1 MATALVLTLAFVVI
15 EALAGWRAH
24 SLALVSDA
32 GHNFADAAALGLSWY
47 AMAIARRRATTTMTF
62 GYHRV
67 GVLAALVN
75 AASLVF
81 IALII
86 FWEAFVRFG
95 HPEAVDPTLMIAV
108 AAVAVVLNTAISM
121 SLRKGRDDLNVRS
134 AYLHMLGDAV
144 SAGGVVV
151 AGIVVRVSGA
161 HQADPIVSVLIGVLI
176 LWSSWGILRECLTV
190 LLEGAPGEVNV
201 DAIESALR
209 SIPNVGDVHHV
220 HAWTISSGFLACSC
234 HLVPLVA
241 GVDEQQ
247 QILEQAQR
255 MLEARF
261 DFHHTTI
268 QIESA
273 RCVDADRAC
282 GPAESASSG
291 PGRGSAAEV
300 TPSDRT

>member
-1 MATALVLTLAFVVI
+1 MAAALVLTLLFVLV
-15 EALAGWRAH
+15 EALSGWRAH
-24 SLALVSDA
+24 SLALMSDA

-47 AMAIARRRATTTMTF
+47 AMVVARRRATTTMTF

-75 AASLVF
+75 AASLVM
-81 IALII
+81 IAVII
-86 FWEAFVRFG
+86 FWEAFGRFR

-108 AAVAVVLNTAISM
+108 AVIAVVLNTAISV

-134 AYLHMLGDAV
+134 AYVHMLGDAV

-151 AGIVVRVSGA
+151 AGIVVRFSGA
-161 HQADPIVSVLIGVLI
+161 HRADPIVSVLIGVLI

-190 LLEGAPGEVNV
+190 LLEGVPAEVNV
-201 DAIESALR
+201 AAIESALR

-234 HLVPLVA
+234 HVVPLVA
-241 GVDEQQ
+241 GVEEQQ

-255 MLEARF
+255 MLERQF

-268 QIESA
+268 QVETIPCA
-273 RCVDADRAC
+273 AGNRDCVAVAGEGR
-282 GPAESASSG
+282 
-291 PGRGSAAEV
+291 PG
-300 TPSDRT
+300 D

>member
-1 MATALVLTLAFVVI
+1 MATALVLTLTFVVI

-234 HLVPLVA
+234 HVVPLVA

-247 QILEQAQR
+247 QILEEAQR
-255 MLEARF
+255 MLEGRF

-291 PGRGSAAEV
+291 PGRGSAAGV
-300 TPSDRT
+300 TPSDRA

>member
-234 HLVPLVA
+234 HVVPLVA

-247 QILEQAQR
+247 QILEEAQR
-255 MLEARF
+255 MLEGRF

-291 PGRGSAAEV
+291 PGRGSAAGV
-300 TPSDRT
+300 TPSDRA